1 MVKLEESKGV
11 AEQADG
17 DSLQRLLCR
26 LGSLVPSRYAEGKKD
41 GQWEGCDQTCT

>member
-26 LGSLVPSRYAEGKKD
+26 LGSLGPITLRRGEEGRPV
-41 GQWEGCDQTCT
+41 GGV